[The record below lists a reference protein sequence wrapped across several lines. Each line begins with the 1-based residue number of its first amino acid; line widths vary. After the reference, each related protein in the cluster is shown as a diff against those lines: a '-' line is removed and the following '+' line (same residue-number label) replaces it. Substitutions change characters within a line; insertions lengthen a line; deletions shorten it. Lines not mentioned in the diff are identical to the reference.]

1 MAGILEEKNIYSGFK
16 KFISFIKKED
26 VINLGIG
33 FILATAINNFLL
45 IVIDSIIMPIVNRIF
60 GPEASANIIDTT
72 DASNASNNNVI
83 KFKNRT
89 FNIFGINFGIGQ
101 FVIGL
106 VQFIIILYI
115 VYLISLMS
123 M

>member
-72 DASNASNNNVI
+72 DASNNNVI

-106 VQFIIILYI
+106 VQFSIILYI

-123 M
+123 I